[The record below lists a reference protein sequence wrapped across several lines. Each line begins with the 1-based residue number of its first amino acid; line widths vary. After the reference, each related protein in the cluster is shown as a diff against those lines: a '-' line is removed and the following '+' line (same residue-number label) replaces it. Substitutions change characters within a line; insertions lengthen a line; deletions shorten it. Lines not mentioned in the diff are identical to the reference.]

1 MEKDTKSLRNL
12 ADEIQPAHVGQM
24 PAIAHLCQT
33 INITDIVNECLPSK
47 SFVDPGTNVVAM
59 VLDTL
64 SGRSPLYHVEEFLKT
79 QDIELLLG
87 RDIPAEA
94 FNDDALGRTLDK
106 IHEYGTLKL
115 FTNISLNAA
124 NVCNLNSSQ
133 GSFDTTSVNIWG
145 NYDHSKSG
153 QDAPHIT
160 YGHSKDKRQV
170 TLANESDLA
179 TNLTKHPSR

>member
-1 MEKDTKSLRNL
+1 MEKDTESLRNL
-12 ADEIQPAHVGQM
+12 ANEIQPEHVGQM
-24 PAIAHLCQT
+24 PAIAHLCQA

-59 VLDTL
+59 ILDTL
-64 SGRSPLYHVEEFLKT
+64 SGRSPLYQVEEFLKT

-87 RDIPAEA
+87 SDIPAEA

-124 NVCNLNSSQ
+124 HVYNLQSSQ

-145 NYDHSKSG
+145 NYDHSKSE
-153 QDAPHIT
+153 QNAPHIT
-160 YGHSKDKRQV
+160 YGHSKDKR
-170 TLANESDLA
+170 
-179 TNLTKHPSR
+179 